1 MCLTQK
7 KPPEAERY
15 QWRLSSVPVQRQHFF
30 STSELRWDFV
40 NSALYG
46 WTFLWVFWLWTD
58 NDTTSIS
65 TSHFFSLLGGVG
77 GGWRSGM
84 AGRMTIKA
92 GRLNPAHENTTNRAF
107 SKHSSSTDAPR
118 GKRERKH
125 RTNSSISGVNCK
137 NHKSVNNLRW
147 LSRRKNKQKHKEQ
160 PVKKRASLSHLLPLE
175 HTGTD
180 TNNSRNIRWIFDK
193 LPILSAE
200 T

>member
-7 KPPEAERY
+7 KNPRSWEISVTSVVR
-15 QWRLSSVPVQRQHFF
+15 SSSTFF

-46 WTFLWVFWLWTD
+46 WTFLWVFWQRYHLNINIT
-58 NDTTSIS
+58 
-65 TSHFFSLLGGVG
+65 FFLPPGVCVCV
-77 GGWRSGM
+77 GGWRTGM

-180 TNNSRNIRWIFDK
+180 TKNSRNICWIFDK

>member
-15 QWRLSSVPVQRQHFF
+15 QWRLSSVPVQLF
-30 STSELRWDFV
+30 SQPLSFGET
-40 NSALYG
+40 
-46 WTFLWVFWLWTD
+46 LWTLHFMVGLFFESFD

-180 TNNSRNIRWIFDK
+180 TKNSRNIRWIFDK

>member
-1 MCLTQK
+1 M
-7 KPPEAERY
+7 
-15 QWRLSSVPVQRQHFF
+15 RLC
-30 STSELRWDFV
+30 ELC
-40 NSALYG
+40 
-46 WTFLWVFWLWTD
+46 TLWLD
-58 NDTTSIS
+58 
-65 TSHFFSLLGGVG
+65 FSLSLLTTIPPQYQHHIFSPSWGVCVWG
-77 GGWRSGM
+77 VWGGWRSGM

-180 TNNSRNIRWIFDK
+180 TKNSRNIR
-193 LPILSAE
+193 
-200 T
+200 